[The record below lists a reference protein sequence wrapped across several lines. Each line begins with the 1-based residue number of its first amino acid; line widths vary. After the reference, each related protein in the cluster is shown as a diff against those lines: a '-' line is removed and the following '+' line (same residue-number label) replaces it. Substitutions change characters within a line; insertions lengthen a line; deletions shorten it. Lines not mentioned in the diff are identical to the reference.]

1 MRPSLLPE
9 QFAAFEVFADRPLAV
24 GKPLVAHLVGRRF
37 EERLDEDRYNQ
48 PFDAGFQKALL
59 KTLAHLAGT
68 LGCSFGYADRT
79 DLLLYATSQGSD
91 ARRLLSRLAGE
102 ASAKLSLL
110 LSEIVTFDA
119 RLFEPPVV
127 ELAREYFRMRRERA
141 EAAALERYAAY
152 ALSQSVADPRAIPTI
167 LDGLNP
173 EEKIEL
179 LRQHGVDYPLL
190 AAWQRHG
197 AAVYL
202 EAEPGVGP
210 RLVVDLNLPES
221 GQYAE
226 YLSRYL
232 V

>member
-1 MRPSLLPE
+1 MSPLLLPE
-9 QFAAFEVFADRPLAV
+9 QITPFEVFADRPLST

-37 EERLDEDRYNQ
+37 EERLEEERYNR

-91 ARRLLSRLAGE
+91 ARRLMSRLAGE

-110 LSEIVTFDA
+110 LGDVATFDA
-119 RLFEPPVV
+119 RLFEVPSL
-127 ELAREYFRMRRERA
+127 ELTREYFRGRREKA
-141 EAAALERYAAY
+141 EAAALERHAAHV
-152 ALSQSVADPRAIPTI
+152 LGQTVADPRAIPTI
-167 LDGLNP
+167 LDGLNL
-173 EEKIEL
+173 EEKAEL
-179 LRQHGVDYPLL
+179 LRQHGVEYPSLPS
-190 AAWQRHG
+190 WQRCG

-202 EAEPGVGP
+202 IAEEGRGP
-210 RLVVDLNLPES
+210 RLVIDLKLPEES
-221 GQYAE
+221 RYAE

-232 V
+232 L

>member
-1 MRPSLLPE
+1 MRPPLLPE
-9 QFAAFEVFADRPLAV
+9 QITAFEVFADRPLAI
-24 GKPLVAHLVGRRF
+24 GKPLVAHLAGRRF
-37 EERLDEDRYNQ
+37 EERLDEDRYSR
-48 PFDAGFQKALL
+48 PFDAPFQKALL

-91 ARRLLSRLAGE
+91 ARRLMSRLAGE

-110 LSEIVTFDA
+110 LSDIVTFDA
-119 RLFEPPVV
+119 RLFEPPAVD
-127 ELAREYFRMRRERA
+127 LAREYFRQRRERA
-141 EAAALERYAAY
+141 ETSALERYAAH
-152 ALSQSVADPRAIPTI
+152 ALAQSVADPRAIPTI

-179 LRQHGVDYPLL
+179 LRQHGVDYPQL
-190 AAWQRHG
+190 APWQRYG

-202 EAEPGVGP
+202 VAEAGAGP
-210 RLVVDLNLPES
+210 RLVVDLELPEAPTY
-221 GQYAE
+221 GE

-232 V
+232 L